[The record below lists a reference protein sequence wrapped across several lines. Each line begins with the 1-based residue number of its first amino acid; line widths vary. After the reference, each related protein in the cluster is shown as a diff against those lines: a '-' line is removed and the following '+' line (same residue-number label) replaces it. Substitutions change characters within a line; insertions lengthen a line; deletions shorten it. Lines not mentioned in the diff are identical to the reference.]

1 MEIVMSIVFSTA
13 WPQRCLGVW
22 PDSSGA
28 CVERGLH
35 VPVRPRG
42 RESTH
47 APSTGGRD
55 DRRPGTER
63 AM

>member
-13 WPQRCLGVW
+13 WPQRCPGVR
-22 PDSSGA
+22 PDSRGA

-55 DRRPGTER
+55 DRRPDAER